1 MKITVDIDCT
11 PQEARAFLGLPNIE
25 PMQDELLA
33 QLQQQ
38 LSAYLAG
45 TDSEAM
51 LKLWLPESIK
61 GLGTI
66 QEQFWRQFMTGMS
79 GMSPGGGEA
88 DKGGGGKK
96 P

>member
-25 PMQDELLA
+25 PMQDELMA

-38 LSAYLAG
+38 LSGYLAK
-45 TDSEAM
+45 TDPEAM

-61 GLGTI
+61 GIGQI
-66 QEQFWRQFMTGMS
+66 QEQFWRQFMTGAA
-79 GMSPGGGEA
+79 GMSPGKDDG
-88 DKGGGGKK
+88 DKS
-96 P
+96 

>member
-33 QLQQQ
+33 QLREQ
-38 LSAYLAG
+38 LSKYLAS

-61 GLGTI
+61 GVGQI
-66 QEQFWRQFMTGMS
+66 QEQFWRQFMS
-79 GMSPGGGEA
+79 GMAGSTPPS
-88 DKGGGGKK
+88 DDGKTGK
-96 P
+96 D

>member
-38 LSAYLAG
+38 LSTYLAS
-45 TDSEAM
+45 TDPEAM

-61 GLGTI
+61 GLGQI
-66 QEQFWRQFMTGMS
+66 QEQFWRQLMTGMT
-79 GMSPGGGEA
+79 GMPPDMGEA
-88 DKGGGGKK
+88 GKDSGQK
-96 P
+96 

>member
-38 LSAYLAG
+38 LSKYLAN
-45 TDSEAM
+45 TDPEAM
-51 LKLWLPESIK
+51 LKQWLPESVK
-61 GLGTI
+61 GLGQV
-66 QEQFWRQFMTGMS
+66 QEQFWRQFMTGMAGATAPS
-79 GMSPGGGEA
+79 E
-88 DKGGGGKK
+88 GGKTK
-96 P
+96 KS

>member
-38 LSAYLAG
+38 LSAYLAN
-45 TDSEAM
+45 TDPEAM
-51 LKLWLPESIK
+51 LKLWLPESMK
-61 GLGTI
+61 GLGQI

-79 GMSPGGGEA
+79 GMTGGA
-88 DKGGGGKK
+88 SSSDDSDNKKG
-96 P
+96 